1 MSDNSSS
8 ISQFEILPRDETLAN
23 RVAVQL
29 EAFILRQ
36 HFQPGDRLPSER
48 ELAQQFGVSRT
59 VIREA
64 VRVLVAKDML
74 EVQPGSGTRIR
85 NPTTQTV
92 SQSITLLLR
101 MGQPDLNYEKIF
113 EVRRLLE
120 IEIAGLAAK
129 RRTDEDLTKMEG
141 ILEEMETILLESSRL
156 HEDHDLY
163 PKADV
168 AFHTALASAT
178 HNELFPVLL
187 DSVVDVMLHVRRMGF
202 NVPGSIE
209 HGREYHR
216 RIFEQVKAGNEAEAR
231 RAMAEHLVISE
242 DIFRRALA
250 IYADRNSEMGQLQPK
265 SSTP

>member
-1 MSDNSSS
+1 MSENSSS
-8 ISQFEILPRDETLAN
+8 KRQFEILPRDETLAN

-29 EAFILRQ
+29 ENFILER
-36 HFQPGDRLPSER
+36 HFKPGDRLPSER

-64 VRVLVAKDML
+64 IRVLVAKDML
-74 EVQPGSGTRIR
+74 VVQPGSGTRIR
-85 NPTTQTV
+85 NPTTQTA

-101 MGQPDLNYEKIF
+101 MGQPSLNYEKIF

-120 IEIAGLAAK
+120 VEIAGLAAQ
-129 RRTDEDLTKMEG
+129 RRTNEDLTKMET
-141 ILEEMETILLESSRL
+141 ILQEMETILQQTLGFQEER
-156 HEDHDLY
+156 DLY
-163 PKADV
+163 SKADV
-168 AFHTALASAT
+168 AFHTALACAT
-178 HNELFPVLL
+178 QNELFSVLL
-187 DSVVDVMLHVRRMGF
+187 DSVVEVMLHVRRMGF

-250 IYADRNSEMGQLQPK
+250 IYADRNPEMDQLQPK